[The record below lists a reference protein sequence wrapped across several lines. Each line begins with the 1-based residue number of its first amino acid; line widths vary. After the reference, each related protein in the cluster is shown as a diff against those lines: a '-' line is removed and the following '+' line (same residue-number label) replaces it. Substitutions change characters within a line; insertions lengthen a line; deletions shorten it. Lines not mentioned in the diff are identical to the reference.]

1 MYPLPAE
8 FLRFILR
15 SRGQRGSS
23 MKWGGWGV
31 GVLFAPEVATK
42 LCNRKR
48 KIASIL
54 GTLRN
59 TVFMSTFEG
68 SMKMEEWRRR
78 TYFKR

>member
-42 LCNRKR
+42 LCSRKR
-48 KIASIL
+48 KIAS
-54 GTLRN
+54 RN